1 MSDSSPSIKM
11 MRRGALLLLAS
22 LVVIF
27 VFISISSFAGRDRP
41 DPYTVKPLGTDA
53 VEGKRVFQA
62 YNCMDC
68 HTVVGNGAYFA
79 PDLTYVYQDDGPA
92 WTMAFL
98 SQLKVWPTKPMVD
111 SQIDSLK
118 AEGLLDV
125 ASREAYYEKWPTAV
139 GDATDR
145 GDWQILM
152 PDLHLTPQ
160 EQIAL
165 TAWLSYISE
174 VNTAGWPPEAN
185 PDPAVAAGIQNRL
198 HAKFGGPPVPVPSPT
213 PDAP

>member
-1 MSDSSPSIKM
+1 MSDSSQSIKM

-27 VFISISSFAGRDRP
+27 IFISISSFAGRDRP

-62 YNCMDC
+62 YDCMDC

-118 AEGLLDV
+118 AKGLLDV

-139 GDATDR
+139 DDAADR

-165 TAWLSYISE
+165 TAWLAQLHLRGEYCRMASRGESRSRGRRRHPKPSPRQIR
-174 VNTAGWPPEAN
+174 WPPRARAF
-185 PDPAVAAGIQNRL
+185 PYP
-198 HAKFGGPPVPVPSPT
+198 
-213 PDAP
+213 